1 VKAITVGS
9 RCSSGSFLANRQSS
23 VRSSCSQKPLLVRF
37 VFSFALTLLLSG
49 CGKKTFDT
57 QQIHAITEELV
68 ATTQQVAGP
77 KTEVAIRPET
87 TPGNAKNAGPV
98 RDHIRITLHDSALRN
113 PLEQTLARAAKKHDL
128 SITALSSSEGSTEF
142 LLTHNSQITHVIQIV
157 VEQITQTEIPKTAIP
172 QNLGRGP
179 KLAIIVDDLG
189 HDLSVAEKLLSLP
202 YPLTISVI
210 PNLPDSAKVAE
221 AAYKR
226 GDQVLLHLPMEAGE
240 TAKAEPVELRVGMQ
254 RGQVENI
261 LDETLKSVPHVAGV
275 NNHQGSHATA
285 DLQLMD
291 ALMGSLRQRG
301 LFFIDSRTSVQ
312 TVAFDTAE
320 KDGVRA
326 AFRNAQFL
334 DDIEKSAAIQKQ
346 LERAENDAIKKG
358 WAITIGHPHPATIE
372 VLRQNLPRLRSRGI
386 QLVFASDVVK

>member
-1 VKAITVGS
+1 VKANTVGS
-9 RCSSGSFLANRQSS
+9 HCKFGSLPTTKQPSNTS
-23 VRSSCSQKPLLVRF
+23 KNPLLVCVVSCLLALLF
-37 VFSFALTLLLSG
+37 VG
-49 CGKKTFDT
+49 CAKKTLDT
-57 QQIHAITEELV
+57 KKIHAITEDLV
-68 ATTQQVAGP
+68 AATQHVAGP
-77 KTEVAIRPET
+77 KTEIAIRPET
-87 TPGNAKNAGPV
+87 TPGNTKNSGPV
-98 RDHIRITLHDSALRN
+98 RDHIRITLHDPAQRN
-113 PLEQTLARAAKKHDL
+113 TLEQAIGRAAKEHDL

-142 LLTHNSQITHVIQIV
+142 LLTHDSQITHVIQIV

-172 QNLGRGP
+172 RTLGPGP

-189 HDLSVAEKLLSLP
+189 RDLSVAEELLGLP

-240 TAKAEPVELRVGMQ
+240 TAQAEPVELRVGMQ

-261 LDETLKSVPHVAGV
+261 LDENLKSVPHVAGV
-275 NNHQGSHATA
+275 NNHQGSRATA
-285 DLQLMD
+285 DPQLMD
-291 ALMGSLRQRG
+291 ALMASLRQRG

-312 TVAFDTAE
+312 TVAYDTAE

-334 DDIEKSAAIQKQ
+334 DDVETGAAIQKQ
-346 LERAENDAIKKG
+346 LQKAENDAIRKG

-372 VLRQNLPRLRSRGI
+372 VLRRHLPQLRSKGI
-386 QLVFASDVVK
+386 QLVYASDVVK